1 MKRLLWIA
9 LIVMLS
15 NVHVAMATQDHNHGN
30 TGDKVDFS
38 LTGSGYFIN
47 STIINRDDGLSNHMS
62 MNVKS
67 KQLGGAL
74 INFLAEVAVKLNDG
88 VPESCLT
95 PDGDQGIAAELVK
108 AKGIIQLKKNGD
120 QLFTEA
126 TALSL
131 CISLK
136 CFDEDGKVKEG
147 CTFQPSAT
155 AKIIGGTGKFSCASG
170 HLKDTHT
177 RTVLAINP
185 KGEPFGSISGYSG
198 RGTIYTSNSCDK

>member
-1 MKRLLWIA
+1 
-9 LIVMLS
+9 
-15 NVHVAMATQDHNHGN
+15 MATQDDGHGN

-38 LTGSGYFIN
+38 LTGNGYFIN
-47 STIINRDDGLSNHMS
+47 STIITRDDGLSNYMS
-62 MNVKS
+62 LNGKS

-74 INFLAEVAVKLNDG
+74 ISVLAEVAVKLNDG

-95 PDGDQGIAAELVK
+95 PDGDQGVVAELVK
-108 AKGIIQLKKNGD
+108 SKGIIQLKKSGD

-136 CFDEDGKVKEG
+136 CFDEDGKTKEG

-155 AKIIGGTGKFSCASG
+155 TKITGGTGKFSCASG

-185 KGEPFGSISGYSG
+185 KGEPFGSVSGYSG
-198 RGTIYTSNSCDK
+198 RGTVYTSNSCDK